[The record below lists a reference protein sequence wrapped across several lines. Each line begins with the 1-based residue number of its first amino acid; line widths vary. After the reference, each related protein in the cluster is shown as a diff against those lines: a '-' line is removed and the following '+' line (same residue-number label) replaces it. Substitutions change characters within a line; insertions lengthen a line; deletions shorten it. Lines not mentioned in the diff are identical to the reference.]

1 MKNDINFVSMIHLA
15 DTDGNRFVA
24 IYKPMSEEERQALL
38 ERYWQENRWGTR
50 FGAPDILDVF
60 PLDDSCFP
68 NQFDD
73 SCFPNQWFENMSEC
87 ERNSKCSY

>member
-1 MKNDINFVSMIHLA
+1 MKNNVDFVSMIHLA

-38 ERYWQENRWGTR
+38 ERYWKENRWGRR

-60 PLDDSCFP
+60 PLDE
-68 NQFDD
+68 
-73 SCFPNQWFENMSEC
+73 SCFPNQWFESMSEC
-87 ERNSKCSY
+87 ERNSECSY

>member
-38 ERYWQENRWGTR
+38 ERYWQENRWAHDLEPLIFSMCFRLMTH
-50 FGAPDILDVF
+50 VF
-60 PLDDSCFP
+60 RISGL
-68 NQFDD
+68 
-73 SCFPNQWFENMSEC
+73 
-87 ERNSKCSY
+87 KT

>member
-38 ERYWQENRWGTR
+38 ERYWQENRWAFLLMLMSIVSASSMCFRLMTH
-50 FGAPDILDVF
+50 VF
-60 PLDDSCFP
+60 RISGL
-68 NQFDD
+68 
-73 SCFPNQWFENMSEC
+73 
-87 ERNSKCSY
+87 KT